1 MLLTFPCSG
10 GFQSEIEIMVPWA
23 LEKGAQETF
32 SCAVHNLVSIIAGLI
47 CDKLLKKVEVIYV
60 HMLPMRY
67 ARSQSPYFLRPSG
80 YL

>member
-47 CDKLLKKVEVIYV
+47 CDKLLKNRGDLCPHAPDALCPKSVPIF
-60 HMLPMRY
+60 
-67 ARSQSPYFLRPSG
+67 S
-80 YL
+80 